1 MKQKSI
7 LKVGIIGLGAI
18 GGHVANCIEKGEG
31 GRSELVSLLCR
42 DKDKYLAINENQSHH
57 FRSIIT
63 DDIDAF
69 FATKPDII
77 IEAAGQTTLNQYGI
91 EILERG
97 IDLLVSSIGLFTNDD
112 ILNKF
117 ITTAEQSGAKILLS
131 AGALPALDWMSAS
144 SLSEV
149 KSVLI
154 VQEKPVISWK
164 NTRAE
169 ELINLDS
176 ISVPTCFFEGT
187 AREAANIFPKSSNIS
202 AMLALATVGLDN
214 TKVRLVA
221 DPISPIM
228 NTHIEFDSAV
238 GKLQLSCQGIP
249 SDINPSTSTVVPL
262 SILKSIKNISSSINY
277 GV

>member
-1 MKQKSI
+1 MKKKSI

-18 GGHVANCIEKGEG
+18 GGHVANCIENGEG
-31 GRSELVSLLCR
+31 GNSELVSLLCR
-42 DKDKYLAINENQSHH
+42 DKEKYLTINEKQSEH
-57 FRSIIT
+57 FKSIIT
-63 DDIDAF
+63 DDINAF
-69 FATKPDII
+69 FAAKPDIV
-77 IEAAGQTTLNQYGI
+77 IEAAGQTTLNQYGV
-91 EILERG
+91 EILKKG

-112 ILNKF
+112 ILNNF
-117 ITTAEQSGAKILLS
+117 ISVAEQSGAKILLS

-149 KSVLI
+149 KKVLI
-154 VQEKPVISWK
+154 TQEKPVLSWK

-169 ELINLDS
+169 ELIDLES
-176 ISVPTCFFEGT
+176 ITIPTCFFEGS

-249 SDINPSTSTVVPL
+249 SETNPSTSSGVPL

>member
-1 MKQKSI
+1 MKQKSV

-18 GGHVANCIEKGEG
+18 GGHVANCIAKGEG

-42 DKDKYLAINENQSHH
+42 DKEKYLAINENQSNH
-57 FRSIIT
+57 FKSLIT

-69 FATKPDII
+69 FATKPDIV
-77 IEAAGQTTLNQYGI
+77 IEASGQASLNQYGVK
-91 EILERG
+91 ILEKG
-97 IDLLVSSIGLFTNDD
+97 IDLLVSSIGLFTNDE

-131 AGALPALDWMSAS
+131 SGALPALDWMSAS
-144 SLSEV
+144 SLSDV
-149 KSVLI
+149 KKVI
-154 VQEKPVISWK
+154 ITQEKPVISWK

-169 ELINLDS
+169 ELIDLDS
-176 ISVPTCFFEGT
+176 ITAPTCFFEGT

-202 AMLALATVGLDN
+202 AMLALATVGLDK
-214 TKVRLVA
+214 TKVKLVA
-221 DPISPIM
+221 DPINSIM

-238 GKLQLSCQGIP
+238 GQLQLNCQGIP
-249 SDINPSTSTVVPL
+249 SASNPSTSTGVPL
-262 SILKSIKNISSSINY
+262 AILKSIRNLSSPINY

>member
-1 MKQKSI
+1 MKQKPI

-31 GRSELVSLLCR
+31 GHSELVSLLCR
-42 DKDKYLAINENQSHH
+42 DKEKYLMINESQSDH
-57 FRSIIT
+57 FKAMIT
-63 DDIDAF
+63 DDIDVL
-69 FATKPDII
+69 FAAKPDIV
-77 IEAAGQTTLNQYGI
+77 IEAAGQATLSQYGI
-91 EILERG
+91 EILEKG
-97 IDLLVSSIGLFTNDD
+97 IDLLVSSIGLFTDDD

-117 ITTAEQSGAKILLS
+117 IAVAEQSGAKILLS
-131 AGALPALDWMSAS
+131 SGALPALDWMSAS

-149 KSVLI
+149 KSVSI
-154 VQEKPVISWK
+154 TQAKPVISWK

-169 ELINLDS
+169 ELTDLDT
-176 ISVPTCFFEGT
+176 ITVPTCFFEGT

-238 GKLQLSCQGIP
+238 GQLQLSCQGIP
-249 SDINPSTSTVVPL
+249 SEGNPSTSTGVPL
-262 SILKSIKNISSSINY
+262 SILKSIRNISSPINY